1 MRWIDFYYLAKLTDE
16 EVSVLDARTLSETG
30 QPVGAPELVVFDQE
44 THEAKLGW
52 PEEYVNVPLEQ
63 MTPYTD
69 AMFEQPLVNE
79 PTRST
84 QEVYALLDPVV
95 QAWAP

>member
-1 MRWIDFYYLAKLTDE
+1 
-16 EVSVLDARTLSETG
+16 
-30 QPVGAPELVVFDQE
+30 
-44 THEAKLGW
+44 
-52 PEEYVNVPLEQ
+52 

-69 AMFEQPLVNE
+69 GMFDQPLLTE

-95 QAWAP
+95 QSVLTDRNADIGALLQQAEADAQALLDRN